1 MEPQDAGNYPRTGW
15 EGVRETLECLGID
28 PSAERDARLMRLIR
42 VMLQLQEKSSTAL
55 RFGDIYNALRADDP
69 QKVPSKACVHR
80 DLKDLTELELVRFE
94 NPSGRKKRY
103 IINVDT
109 IAQGLEHIQ
118 EAMARYLTTELETI
132 KRQLGKLQSID
143 CSKLAED
150 MVYELIGKRRHSGIR
165 FARGVDGMHRLLLS
179 GILASAGP
187 GDVIRT
193 TAMFIRPLVDGALD
207 RSVKFVKAAQA
218 GADVRYLI
226 TSDLFLLAQE
236 HQSNIDFPRVVS
248 MLKQIQNIPPGGGSF
263 RLRVHFGP
271 KTYNH
276 VSLNRERVAL
286 ILTEEPIATTLV
298 TREFN
303 PDLVDNVI
311 DSFDESWKSAVPL
324 YDVTEEH
331 FKSMGLKSDNL
342 FVRALQ
348 SLRRGEE

>member
-1 MEPQDAGNYPRTGW
+1 MEPQDRENYPRTGW
-15 EGVRETLECLGID
+15 EVVRETLECLGID
-28 PSAERDARLMRLIR
+28 PSAQRDARLIRLIR
-42 VMLQLQEKSSTAL
+42 VMLQLQEESSTAL
-55 RFGDIYNALRADDP
+55 RFGDIYNALRADNP
-69 QKVPSKACVHR
+69 RKVPSKACIHR

-94 NPSGRKKRY
+94 NPSRRKKRY

-109 IAQGLEHIQ
+109 IAQGLEHVQ
-118 EAMARYLTTELETI
+118 KAMVRYLTSELETI
-132 KRQLGKLQSID
+132 KQQLEKLQSID

-150 MVYELIGKRRHSGIR
+150 VVYELIGKRKHSGIR
-165 FARGVDGMHRLLLS
+165 FARGVDGMHTLILS

-187 GDVIRT
+187 GDVVRT
-193 TAMFIRPLVDGALD
+193 TAMFIRPLVEGALD
-207 RSVKFVKAAQA
+207 RSVKFVRAAQA

-226 TSDLFLLAQE
+226 TSDLFRLVEE
-236 HQSNIDFPRVVS
+236 HQHKMDFARLMA
-248 MLKQIQNIPPGGGSF
+248 MLKEVQEIPHGGGSLH
-263 RLRVHFGP
+263 LRVHFGP

-311 DSFDESWKSAVPL
+311 DSFDESWDAAVPL
-324 YDVTEEH
+324 YDLTDEH
-331 FKSMGLKSDNL
+331 FGSLGLKSDNL

-348 SLRRGEE
+348 RMKQGGE